1 MSSKCSD
8 FDMRKVSSVWT
19 LWSCHHGAFND
30 TQSTD
35 NRCVL
40 PPNLGGGVDSA
51 HTHTPPRVFN
61 PLIWGWAPIPEQ
73 LGSSGQHAESGLQE
87 QISLRRPDASEPG
100 WRCGVKIKQ
109 TPVPKKKK
117 KKPKG
122 GQSQTEGLIYPA
134 ADTFSASCHS
144 CHMFEDFSVLWQQ
157 NQTT

>member
-117 KKPKG
+117 PKG

-144 CHMFEDFSVLWQQ
+144 CHMFEDFSVLWHKK
-157 NQTT
+157 NQT